1 MKKLILFSFFI
12 LVAAGLRA
20 EITFSDLSFDAA
32 LEQAKKT
39 KKVVMVDYYTDWC
52 GWCKVLDKKTYTDA
66 NVGKYANSDFV
77 SLKINAEKGEGIALA
92 KKSKVQGFPTIVFY
106 NENGEE
112 VHRVVGY
119 QEADKF
125 LQSMKIAAA
134 NSETSL
140 KRKATN

>member
-1 MKKLILFSFFI
+1 MKKLILFSVFM
-12 LVAAGLRA
+12 LAVSALRA

-32 LEQAKKT
+32 IEQAKKT

-66 NVGKYANSDFV
+66 EVSKYANSDFV
-77 SLKINAEKGEGIALA
+77 SLKVNAEKGEGVALS